1 MWQRGTFGIALIFAP
16 ILGLRGASGRSFLSS
31 TRPARTEAT
40 SSRWAPGPRGL
51 ASFRH
56 LRLGP
61 FHEQDAEEFLTS
73 LLAALAGEL
82 TQPTSTV
89 PVLSPAPVGAPANVL
104 DTLMGLELDVECACL
119 HAAEYRLNS
128 C

>member
-1 MWQRGTFGIALIFAP
+1 MPPFPIA
-16 ILGLRGASGRSFLSS
+16 FL
-31 TRPARTEAT
+31 
-40 SSRWAPGPRGL
+40 L
-51 ASFRH
+51 LDL

-61 FHEQDAEEFLTS
+61 SHAQDAEEFLTS

-82 TQPTSTV
+82 TQPTSAV

-119 HAAEYRLNS
+119 HLRNTAVWDAPPSPSAHCAFLLRS
-128 C
+128 DVHGTRRRRGGVTPA